1 MKLKIIFAASVLS
14 ALLVGGAGLSQTPN
28 GEPSIPE
35 VPIEG
40 IEIDTAA
47 IVTALSAYRSAA
59 YTALES
65 LTKAS
70 LVCRV
75 DTDCVAVAVGAKACG
90 GPSGYVVT
98 SKFNDFYT
106 GGEIESLA
114 KKTEEYS
121 KAINNYLG
129 LISDCSIEM
138 PPTLECD
145 SRARACVIPV
155 N

>member
-1 MKLKIIFAASVLS
+1 MSLKNFFAASVLS
-14 ALLVGGAGLSQTPN
+14 VLLIGTSALSQTASDSVQEDTMTEN
-28 GEPSIPE
+28 N
-35 VPIEG
+35 VK
-40 IEIDTAA
+40 DTAA
-47 IVTALSAYRSAA
+47 IVVALSAYRSAA
-59 YTALES
+59 YAALES
-65 LTKAS
+65 LTNAS

-75 DTDCVAVAVGAKACG
+75 DSDCVAVAVGAKACG

-114 KKTEEYS
+114 KKTEKYS
-121 KAINNYLG
+121 KAINSYLG
-129 LISDCSIEM
+129 LFSDCSIEM